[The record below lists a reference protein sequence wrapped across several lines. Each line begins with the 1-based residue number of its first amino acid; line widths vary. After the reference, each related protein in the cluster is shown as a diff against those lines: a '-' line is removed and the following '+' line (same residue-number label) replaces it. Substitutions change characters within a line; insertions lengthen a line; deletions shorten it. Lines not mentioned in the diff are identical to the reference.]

1 MVFPRDAKGDVAP
14 LRVIKGPDTMLKDAR
29 SIAVDP
35 IHNVIAVASR
45 NGMLIFDRTANGNAK
60 PLRVIKGP
68 GNNNFRLLASKGYII
83 SGVGGAENGGGGR
96 GGEGRGNAE
105 GQAQGRAALRVW
117 SINDDGRVPPLF
129 EIRSPANFVAGLG
142 GGRVALNAKE
152 KEVYVGGGQSV
163 AIFSFPEIFN

>member
-1 MVFPRDAKGDVAP
+1 
-14 LRVIKGPDTMLKDAR
+14 MLKDAR

-45 NGMLIFDRTANGNAK
+45 NGMLIFDRLANGNVK
-60 PLRVIKGP
+60 PRNVIKGP

-83 SGVGGAENGGGGR
+83 AGAGGAEDGGGGGR

-105 GQAQGRAALRVW
+105 AQPGQPQGRAALRVW

-129 EIRSPANFVAGLG
+129 EIRSPVAAGPVG
-142 GGRVALNAKE
+142 GGRVALDPKQ
-152 KEVYVGGGQSV
+152 KEVIVGGGQSV
-163 AIFSFPEIFN
+163 SVFSFPEIFN